1 MAVAY
6 KWHPISNLEA
16 DPASL
21 TDGELGPLG
30 RVWQSL
36 KKDLAERDVLSEFD
50 QRIRREWAIE
60 TGIIED
66 VYTLDRGIT
75 RTLIE
80 KGIDAALIPR
90 DATDKDTLLV
100 SRIIQD
106 HYEGLEGMFDFVGG
120 QRQLSTS
127 YIKELH
133 AALLRNI
140 DTHTVVDRLGRVFE
154 KPLEKGQYKSEPN
167 SPTRP
172 DGNVH
177 EYCPPEHVASEMDQL
192 VQMYLCHQGSRVP
205 PEVEAAW
212 LHHRFA
218 QIHPFSDGNGRVA
231 RALASLVFIRAGWFP
246 LIIKREDRARYIEAL
261 DKADAED
268 LRPLVSL
275 FVECQRTALIDAS
288 EIAYD
293 MRPIS
298 STEEAILAVRDRLL
312 QRGRLPLPEWLRVKG
327 TAEHLLRLAREHL
340 ANVAAGLNREIA
352 NVSQGFSFMVT
363 ERRGEADSLRDSAVR
378 AAGLVPDFVVFNA
391 TATLSLNTGRPDA
404 LVLSFQGIGPRFRGF
419 IGVVGY
425 LLIHGTRT
433 MPPEENVFHV
443 FQINYEEDIE
453 AAKSRFTKWLD
464 QAIVRALDQW
474 RRTL

>member
-36 KKDLAERDVLSEFD
+36 KKDLAEREVLSEFD

-90 DATDKDTLLV
+90 DATNKDTLLV

-106 HYEGLEGMFDFVGG
+106 HYEGLEGVFDFVGG

-177 EYCPPEHVASEMDQL
+177 GYCPPEHVASEMDQL
-192 VQMYLCHQGSRVP
+192 VQMYLGHQKSRIT

-212 LHHRFA
+212 LDHRFA

-246 LIIKREDRARYIEAL
+246 LIIKRDDRARYIEAL
-261 DKADAED
+261 EKADAED

-293 MRPIS
+293 VKATA
-298 STEEAILAVRDRLL
+298 STEEAILAVLDRLL
-312 QRGRLPLPEWLRVKG
+312 QRGRLPLPEWLRVRD
-327 TAEHLLRLAREHL
+327 TAEHLLGLARAHL

-352 NVSQGFSFMVT
+352 SVSQGFSFMVT
-363 ERRGEADSLRDSAVR
+363 GQRGGADNLRDSAVR

-391 TATLSLNTGRPDA
+391 AATLSLNTGRPDA

-419 IGVVGY
+419 IGVVAY
-425 LLIHGTRT
+425 LLIQGTGT
-433 MPPEENVFHV
+433 LPVDESV
-443 FQINYEEDIE
+443 FQINYEEDLE

-464 QAIVRALDQW
+464 QVIGRALDQW